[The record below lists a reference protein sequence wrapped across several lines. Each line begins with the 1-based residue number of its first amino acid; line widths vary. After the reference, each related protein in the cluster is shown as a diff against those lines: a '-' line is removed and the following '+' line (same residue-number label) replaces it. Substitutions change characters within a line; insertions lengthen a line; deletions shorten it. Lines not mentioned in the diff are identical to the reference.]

1 MDDPFGGFT
10 GPGIGIIAVVL
21 GFNLVCLL
29 LWFIITPLKR
39 SHETNLKRIETF
51 LALLEYTRADM
62 EEDDPDLERAIAGMR
77 ILLEKGRDMGP
88 LWGRKH
94 LSSARLGIAGMAE
107 SWPDVAG
114 EVHRRMQLRGG
125 E

>member
-1 MDDPFGGFT
+1 M
-10 GPGIGIIAVVL
+10 IAAVL
-21 GFNLVCLL
+21 GFNLLCLL
-29 LWFIITPLKR
+29 LWFLITPLKR

-51 LALLEYTRADM
+51 LGLLEYTRADM
-62 EEDDPDLERAIAGMR
+62 EEDDADLERAIAGMR
-77 ILLEKGRDMGP
+77 VLLEKGRDSGP

-94 LSSARLGIAGMAE
+94 LNSARLGIAGMAE
-107 SWPDVAG
+107 SWPEVAG